1 MGIEAAVVN
10 DWRHP
15 ALHVRE
21 QDLRCIRQPEV
32 NAIDCPVPARPLLL
46 RHVTSTE
53 LTLVGREILCELRVL
68 CQVHQAARTP
78 RIHQIP
84 IGPLHGAIA
93 NMLGHDE
100 RQQALG
106 LDQRCVTGHIDLIR
120 TGCHTDAHQC
130 LAQDIFKHLEALLIL
145 GQAAELARGTLGPHR
160 RVEPPWDPGRCP
172 QRICARLGVIKV
184 YLIDVARLEVLLDL
198 HDDPITLRAAADDG
212 DRRVGRHITFEAV
225 GLVQPDDRVDRKVLF
240 VNHLTKSSAVC
251 IAHPPVSADEGE
263 LPILSEKLQ
272 TALIKRHIEICAS
285 GHRAPA

>member
-53 LTLVGREILCELRVL
+53 LTLVGREILCELRGL

-106 LDQRCVTGHIDLIR
+106 LDQLMRHGSHR
-120 TGCHTDAHQC
+120 PH
-130 LAQDIFKHLEALLIL
+130 
-145 GQAAELARGTLGPHR
+145 PHR
-160 RVEPPWDPGRCP
+160 LPHRC
-172 QRICARLGVIKV
+172 
-184 YLIDVARLEVLLDL
+184 
-198 HDDPITLRAAADDG
+198 
-212 DRRVGRHITFEAV
+212 
-225 GLVQPDDRVDRKVLF
+225 
-240 VNHLTKSSAVC
+240 
-251 IAHPPVSADEGE
+251 PPVSGAGHLQAPRSASHTRPSGGARPGNPRATSPGRTTLGSGPLSTAHLRSPRSHQGLSDRRGE
-263 LPILSEKLQ
+263 ARSS
-272 TALIKRHIEICAS
+272 S
-285 GHRAPA
+285 GPPRRPHHPACRGG